1 MSVFASHLFS
11 RFQSSGWGGS
21 PAHTQPMTWIADPR
35 GGQRHLHTK
44 TTSEPLATQQQ
55 DASISNQSS
64 STSLGLRDWKH

>member
-21 PAHTQPMTWIADPR
+21 PAHAQPMTWVADPR

-44 TTSEPLATQQQ
+44 TSEPLATQQQ

-64 STSLGLRDWKH
+64 SLGLRDWKH